1 MNARTLVLIG
11 AIALVGIGAVMM
23 LGDLFAAPEPVAQ
36 ISPAMAVTQIQ
47 PYTVITQDMVAQGD
61 PLTQRQ
67 ASAVGAWQVRD
78 VVGKMSTNL
87 IPAGAMLTTKNALPI
102 EEARIVADP
111 SLEVVSFSAG
121 VDRLVAGKIKPGAL
135 INVYGNGMDNVS
147 NLPYTVL
154 VEPRVWVVDVSS
166 GGSPVT
172 NATVVPDSAGNLTVT
187 GGDQNRPA
195 TTITVAVP
203 PEKAFRLIDAFG
215 AQGLNAWVSLAA
227 NQTANAGGPATPVP
241 GPTATPPG
249 LDPAL
254 ALTATAIWLAS
265 QATPVPI
272 PPSTGDGW
280 GAGR

>member
-1 MNARTLVLIG
+1 MNVRTLVLIG

-23 LGDLFAAPEPVAQ
+23 LGDIFAAPEPVAQ
-36 ISPAMAVTQIQ
+36 MSPAMAVTQIQ

-87 IPAGAMLTTKNALPI
+87 IPAGSMLTTKNALPI
-102 EEARIVADP
+102 EDMRQVIDP

-121 VDRLVAGKIKPGAL
+121 LDRLVAGKIKPGAL
-135 INVYGNGMDNVS
+135 INIYANGRDTVN
-147 NLPYTVL
+147 NLPFTTL
-154 VEPRVWVVDVSS
+154 VEPRVWVVDVSA
-166 GGSPVT
+166 GGAPVS
-172 NATVVPDSAGNLTVT
+172 NATRVPNAQGEVTIT
-187 GGDQNRPA
+187 GGEADRPA

-203 PEKAFRLIDAFG
+203 PEKAYRIIDAFG
-215 AQGLNAWVSLAA
+215 AQGLSAWVTLAA
-227 NQTANAGGPATPVP
+227 NAAPVASGLATPVP
-241 GPTATPPG
+241 GPTQTQS
-249 LDPAL
+249 LDPSL